1 MNDETRHFFEAA
13 TEYYISAR
21 FGIYNGL
28 RHVAANQ
35 LHHAVEQYCK
45 GVLSATM
52 TLADLKK
59 LGHRLPTIWAAVKAV
74 AGDPTL
80 GRFDAA
86 IKDLDKFEKVR
97 YPDEIVNNGAT
108 FDIAPGH
115 EAPVPAQFFGVT
127 PPPAYVLRLGP
138 IDDLVDELFLI
149 AHINRA
155 AVVARH
161 TRDAAVYLT
170 RQ

>member
-1 MNDETRHFFEAA
+1 MNDEKRHFFRAA

-28 RHVAANQ
+28 GHVAANQ

-52 TLADLKK
+52 TLANLKQ
-59 LGHRLPTIWAAVKAV
+59 LGHRLPTIWAAVKSLA
-74 AGDPTL
+74 ADPTL
-80 GRFDAA
+80 NRFDAA
-86 IKDLDKFEKVR
+86 IGDLDKFERVR
-97 YPDEIVNNGAT
+97 YPDEIIKLGAI
-108 FDIAPGH
+108 FDIAPGRD
-115 EAPVPAQFFGVT
+115 APVPPQFVGAT
-127 PPPAYVLRLGP
+127 APPVYALRLGP
-138 IDDLVDELFLI
+138 IDDLVDEIFRI
-149 AHINRA
+149 AQINRD
-155 AVVARH
+155 AVVAGH